1 MEFVP
6 ETHIIHQHCVDK
18 ESRDA
23 NWSNLG
29 IDVCNTSCSGSV
41 CEQIL
46 SNSFGTSS
54 QYAKYTAKFTKLF
67 IPLRSILDVIV
78 CRVYPGSQHDIE
90 CNGEITGI
98 VSLFYDRQG
107 TMKKYPV
114 KYSHEYKGESEKYKH
129 TLTSDDKQYILTFIE
144 RTIALIDFL
153 ETKFDLYNE
162 NTREKKIEKQKLF
175 VVINKFKKLFE
186 KKNII
191 NDIVVLE
198 RP

>member
-18 ESRDA
+18 ESKDA

-29 IDVCNTSCSGSV
+29 IDVCNIYRSGSE
-41 CEQIL
+41 CQQIL
-46 SNSFGTSS
+46 SNSFGKSS
-54 QYAKYTAKFTKLF
+54 PYAKYSAKFTKLF
-67 IPLRSILDVIV
+67 IPLASILDDIV
-78 CRVYPGSQHDIE
+78 CDTYPGSQYDIE

-98 VSLFYDRQG
+98 VSVFYGPG

-114 KYSHEYKGESEKYKH
+114 KYSHEYKGESKKYKH
-129 TLTSDDKQYILTFIE
+129 TLTFDDKQYILTFIE